1 MRIEEDYVTFET
13 AKLLREKGFNESTY
27 NTYYQF
33 DDGSVYMHHYN
44 FSLPNS
50 ENDKNEWSCPTL
62 QMTLK
67 WLREVHGIFI
77 TIEVKGDPRMESF
90 IYFKWSVAK
99 YCSCQI
105 ERIDNGLHTPE
116 DYWVAEPEEDESFEK
131 TCDVAIRYC
140 LKNLIKC

>member
-1 MRIEEDYVTFET
+1 MRIEEDYVTFKT

-33 DDGSVYMHHYN
+33 DDGAVYMHHYN

-67 WLREVHGIFI
+67 WLREIHQIYISIECCYDKSVYYTFDIFR
-77 TIEVKGDPRMESF
+77 VKDNKYEF
-90 IYFKWSVAK
+90 IGCSGPDEDTDDCSVDYSYEKA
-99 YCSCQI
+99 
-105 ERIDNGLHTPE
+105 ENRAID
-116 DYWVAEPEEDESFEK
+116 
-131 TCDVAIRYC
+131 YC
-140 LKNLIKC
+140 LIHLL